1 MRLFLSPWGPPVLTL
16 EKLGR
21 AYRPNI
27 YCEFMSHTM
36 PILEIGKYTKSLS
49 DCSTLSG
56 FLRYLYQKIS
66 DNFEFFIQI
75 HKKKSTHNDE
85 NQIITWIFSNI
96 WKLNDFYYMDG
107 PKVSCWLNL
116 LRVYLHLTLTSL
128 ISVEF

>member
-1 MRLFLSPWGPPVLTL
+1 
-16 EKLGR
+16 
-21 AYRPNI
+21 
-27 YCEFMSHTM
+27 MSHTM

-85 NQIITWIFSNI
+85 TQIIT
-96 WKLNDFYYMDG
+96 
-107 PKVSCWLNL
+107 
-116 LRVYLHLTLTSL
+116 
-128 ISVEF
+128 